1 MRTAVGGFLAVKNK
15 IKVYLVVTTTK
26 QKEKEIEEVID
37 EWRCECGYKNWGPAL
52 TSFSFF
58 VFN

>member
-26 QKEKEIEEVID
+26 QKEKK
-37 EWRCECGYKNWGPAL
+37 RK
-52 TSFSFF
+52 
-58 VFN
+58 